1 MKSIEAWLKIIKGCE
16 RKKVELLTYPEIGEF
31 QKWFSVTSSGKT
43 NELIIEQCSNK
54 SPVLKMSRPVKISI
68 KQFDYIYP
76 YYFKKEGI
84 TNKNAAV
91 YRKIIFALISYF
103 CFNKVDQTLL
113 MSEKENDRINKENS
127 RNTRGAQNGR
137 GNYQG
142 GRMPI
147 RYR

>member
-1 MKSIEAWLKIIKGCE
+1 
-16 RKKVELLTYPEIGEF
+16 YPEIGEF
-31 QKWFSVTSSGKT
+31 QKWFSVTSGRN

-113 MSEKENDRINKENS
+113 MSEKENDKNNKEGGKNAK
-127 RNTRGAQNGR
+127 GAQNGR
-137 GNYQG
+137 TNSHG

>member
-31 QKWFSVTSSGKT
+31 QKWFSVTSGRN

-113 MSEKENDRINKENS
+113 MSEKENDKNNKEGGKNAK
-127 RNTRGAQNGR
+127 GAQNGR
-137 GNYQG
+137 TNSHG